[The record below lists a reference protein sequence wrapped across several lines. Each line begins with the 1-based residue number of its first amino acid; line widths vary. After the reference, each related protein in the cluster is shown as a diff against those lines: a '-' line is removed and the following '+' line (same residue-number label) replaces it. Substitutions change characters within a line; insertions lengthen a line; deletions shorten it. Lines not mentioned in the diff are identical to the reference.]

1 MGAREEGLRTCG
13 VPVVAPHL
21 AELSDFRQCLRATGH
36 DMNILAQQC
45 CKNNTQQHGTG
56 CAHGRNM

>member
-21 AELSDFRQCLRATGH
+21 AELSDFRQCLRATGTQH
-36 DMNILAQQC
+36 EHLGPTMLQ
-45 CKNNTQQHGTG
+45 QQHATT
-56 CAHGRNM
+56 CNRVCK